1 MNKHKNRRFKRL
13 HIGDSFEKDGK
24 KYQAYVTAEDGS
36 VHRVFAK
43 TSKKWRK
50 NRELLRR
57 LGNRPV

>member
-24 KYQAYVTAEDGS
+24 KYPAYVTAEDGS

-50 NRELLRR
+50 NRELLR
-57 LGNRPV
+57 